1 MSSIP
6 NTIDSYNVAI
16 GDICVVGS
24 LQGKIVTHALGTC
37 VAVTLFDPDLR
48 IGGMLHFMLPF
59 PVEAEK
65 ASVQPWC
72 YGSLGVPALFKT
84 AYALGAEKR
93 RLIVCAAGAA
103 ELSDAS
109 GNLQIGYRNRTI
121 LRKLLWKN
129 DVALAAEDVG
139 GGMARSMELDL
150 ASGAVTV
157 RIQGSRKQIW
167 PVSNARSA

>member
-1 MSSIP
+1 MSIVNNSAD
-6 NTIDSYNVAI
+6 NYTVAI

-24 LQGKIVTHALGTC
+24 RRGRIVTHALGSC
-37 VAVTLFDPDLR
+37 VGVTVYDPDMR
-48 IGGMLHFMLPF
+48 IRGMLHFMLPA
-59 PVEAEK
+59 PVESEGAPT
-65 ASVQPWC
+65 QPWS

-93 RLIVCAAGAA
+93 RLIVVACGAA

-109 GNLQIGYRNRTI
+109 GGMQIGQRNKTI

-139 GGMARSMELDL
+139 GSLARTMELDL
-150 ASGAVTV
+150 TNGAVYV
-157 RIQGSRKQIW
+157 RIAGARKQIW
-167 PVSNARSA
+167 PTSEAKAA

>member
-1 MSSIP
+1 MSHLS
-6 NTIDSYNVAI
+6 NTTDNYTVAI

-24 LQGKIVTHALGTC
+24 RRGRIVTHALGSC

-48 IGGMLHFMLPF
+48 IGGMLHFMLPV
-59 PVEAEK
+59 PVDSEGAP
-65 ASVQPWC
+65 AQPWC

-103 ELSDAS
+103 ELNDAS
-109 GNLQIGYRNRTI
+109 GNLQIGQRNKTI

-139 GGMARSMELDL
+139 GGLARSMELDL
-150 ASGAVTV
+150 TSGAITV
-157 RIQGSRKQIW
+157 RIQGARKQIW
-167 PVSNARSA
+167 PVNEARVA